1 MKKLL
6 AILLAVM
13 MLASLST
20 AAFAEYEG
28 EKLDMAFPETGLTL
42 HMPWECFSNDIGIVN
57 VLFAEEV
64 GYKSGVYMTQL
75 AFERDQDV
83 FDPQGYAPYLT
94 FLCVREDCDQSVLND
109 PELSEMIP
117 GAEVYEVSTVGAYT
131 HYVSVGANALPDS
144 FTEDEVNLYFQLLEY
159 TDDIIYG
166 ADYYEP
172 QDPYADLAGTGISF
186 QTKDFDGNPVSSEEL
201 FAANRI
207 TMLNIWET
215 GCGPCKGELGELA
228 QIHKRFQEMG
238 CGIVG
243 LLWDSD
249 SQENIDMA
257 RQLLQNAGASYPSI
271 TCPSNFDELFDLEGF
286 PMSYFIDSQ
295 GRILGSPV
303 VGAQVDKYEQALQ
316 ELLSGGEE
324 SDASGYEQPS
334 FMGNVGALNLSG
346 KAAPASMDGTPYR
359 IICVDEDGN
368 PVQGAT
374 IQFCSDIQCMMGK
387 TDADG
392 VAEFDEAPGSYMV
405 HLLKVPEG
413 YAKDTTEYEA
423 PAVPGDLTIVVKAG

>member
-1 MKKLL
+1 MKKLF
-6 AILLAVM
+6 AILLAVL

-20 AAFAEYEG
+20 AAFAENGG
-28 EKLDMAFPETGLTL
+28 EMIDMSFPETGLTL
-42 HMPWECFSNDIGIVN
+42 QMPWECFTNDSGRID
-57 VLFAEEV
+57 VLFAEEL
-64 GYKSGVYMTQL
+64 GYRSGVYMTQL

-83 FDPQGYAPYLT
+83 FDPEGYAPYLT
-94 FLCVREDCDQSVLND
+94 FLCVRDNCDQSVLND
-109 PELSEMIP
+109 PELTAMIP
-117 GAEVYEVSTVGAYT
+117 GGEVYEVTTVGAYT
-131 HYVSVGANALPDS
+131 HYVAVGTDVLPDS
-144 FTEDEVNLYFQLLEY
+144 FTADQVSLYNRLLEY
-159 TDDIIYG
+159 TDDIING

-186 QTKDFDGNPVSSEEL
+186 QTTDFDGNPVSSEEL

-228 QIHKRFQEMG
+228 QIHERFQQMG

-243 LLWDSD
+243 LLFDSD
-249 SQENIDMA
+249 SQENINTA
-257 RQLLQNAGASYPSI
+257 RQLLQNAGADYPSI
-271 TCPSNFDELFDLEGF
+271 TCPSNFDDLFDLQGF
-286 PMSYFIDSQ
+286 PTSYFIDSQ

-303 VGAQVDKYEQALQ
+303 VGAQVDKYEAALQ
-316 ELLSGGEE
+316 ELLNGGEE
-324 SDASGYEQPS
+324 SDASAYAQPS
-334 FMGNVGALNLSG
+334 FLGNAGALNLSG
-346 KAAPASMDGTPYR
+346 KEASASIAGTPYR

-392 VAEFDEAPGSYMV
+392 VAEFDEAPGSYIV

-413 YAKDTTEYEA
+413 FAKDSTEYEA